1 LTDSST
7 AKGPAAAGDGGGD
20 GSVRPRPGADPPPSS
35 RHPGDL
41 AHGRSSTPANSASV
55 DCGTPGDTA
64 GRDAAAAAAVPPD
77 PAAAE
82 RRRRADR
89 GGCGTSAGS
98 RPAEAVAAPDRPS
111 RRKDDLLRSS
121 CVELDRANE
130 AFRES
135 SVCI

>member
-7 AKGPAAAGDGGGD
+7 TKGPAAGDGGGGG

-41 AHGRSSTPANSASV
+41 AHGRPATPANSASV

-64 GRDAAAAAAVPPD
+64 GRDAAAVPPD

-82 RRRRADR
+82 RSRRADR

-111 RRKDDLLRSS
+111 RRKDDVLRSS
-121 CVELDRANE
+121 CFELDRANE